1 MSTLQTAAG
10 SASVAERGGLSRTST
25 RRPRRSTSKIVV
37 TVVIALVALFWF
49 SPFVIL
55 LLTSVRSATDFL
67 QHGPLAAPQSFTLDN
82 FRKAWGEGLFANTYV
97 NSFLV
102 TFTKVPLGVLIS
114 ALLAFALSKLRM
126 RFRRS
131 VMFFVFLGL
140 TMPIYIAVVPIFGI
154 VKSMGLIDNLWGL
167 YLPYLAFG
175 IPFTTLVLQS
185 FFRSLPDE
193 IIEAARIDGAGNLR
207 VFVQIVLPLSLP
219 VLVTVAIL
227 DVVATWNEL
236 LIALVILNSDQNK
249 TLPLGLLNF
258 SGQFGTDYTGLA
270 AGILIAVLPMLI
282 AYALLQ
288 RWIVSGL
295 TAGAVKG

>member
-1 MSTLQTAAG
+1 MTTLRSAPSRAVADQAG
-10 SASVAERGGLSRTST
+10 MNRTST
-25 RRPRRSTSKIVV
+25 RRSRRSASAIVI
-37 TVVIALVALFWF
+37 TVVVALAAIFWF

-55 LLTSVRSATDFL
+55 LATSVRSAADFL
-67 QHGPLAAPQSFTLDN
+67 QNGPLAAPQSFTFDN
-82 FRKAWGEGLFANTYV
+82 FGRAWVEGLFANTYV
-97 NSFLV
+97 NSALV
-102 TFTKVPLGVLIS
+102 TFTKVPAGVLIS
-114 ALLAFALSKLRM
+114 ALLAFALAKLRM
-126 RFRRS
+126 RFRRG

-140 TMPIYIAVVPIFGI
+140 TLPIYIAVVPIFGI
-154 VKSMGLIDNLWGL
+154 VRSMGLIDNLWGL

-185 FFRSLPDE
+185 FFRSVPDE

-207 VFVQIVLPLSLP
+207 VFVQVVLPLSLP

-270 AGILIAVLPMLI
+270 AGILIAVLPMLV

-288 RWIVSGL
+288 RFIVSGL
-295 TAGAVKG
+295 TAGAIKG